1 VYLASTLRRAGPT
14 SQLLNIV
21 RYLDPRQFDPVVI
34 TLSPEPAASML
45 ESFSELGVEVKS
57 QSMSR
62 LRAVFHRGWRRD
74 IERLVGAR
82 LDDLSVIHSHGV
94 RSDVISSRHLVP
106 VPRVATVRNF
116 PYEDYVMKFGPL
128 LGRWMAWTH
137 LRAFR
142 ALPVVV
148 ACSST
153 LSETLREHG
162 LETAVIRNGVDT
174 SKFRA
179 ALPGERARLRS
190 ELGLAADARIGLC
203 VGALTA
209 RKDPLSIVQAVRA
222 IDDQALTLV
231 FVGSGNL
238 EASSRRAARGDERI
252 RFVGQIDDV
261 AHFLRAADFFVSA
274 SRAEGLPNAA
284 LEAIAC
290 GLRVV
295 LSDIGPHR
303 EVLELV
309 PSAGD
314 LFAPGDRQALS
325 AAIGRAASRTAAAA
339 GLAPESV
346 EELVG
351 AEQMSRRYQELYL
364 RLVSEAASS

>member
-21 RYLDPRQFDPVVI
+21 RYLDPRQFDPVVV

-94 RSDVISSRHLVP
+94 RSDVISSRHLAP
-106 VPRVATVRNF
+106 VARVATVRNF
-116 PYEDYVMKFGPL
+116 PYDDYVMKFGPL

-162 LETAVIRNGVDT
+162 LETTVIRNGVDT

-209 RKDPLSIVQAVRA
+209 RKDPLIIVEAVRA
-222 IDDQALTLV
+222 IDDPALTLV

-261 AHFLRAADFFVSA
+261 ARFLRAADFFVSA

-314 LFAPGDRQALS
+314 LFAPGDRQALG

-346 EELVG
+346 AEFVG

-364 RLVSEAASS
+364 RLVREAARS